1 MLLWHNLC
9 EFAFFVKKLD
19 IFERAIDKNIIFAA
33 KYQTTNI

>member
-1 MLLWHNLC
+1 LAQSLQNG
-9 EFAFFVKKLD
+9 FFVKKLD